1 MTNQL
6 RHTQPTT
13 TTLHSGQVSPA
24 VLAVAVNAAATVIT
38 VPPPPL
44 SSQLPP
50 LAQFVGSVVARSKVG
65 PNAVSV
71 AVAYLERIRRK
82 LPKSARGLPCSCHRL
97 FLAALILSAKYIND
111 KTYKNRSWVSFSEG
125 LFPASEINLMER
137 QFLSIIDFD
146 LHCHEADHAQVLHAI
161 NTQDSKIKGMLFNS
175 LQPPRSDSATS
186 FEPHSP
192 PDFSTNSCPGLSQG
206 FLPSPVTPSP
216 LPLSMMAHASRF
228 QPYALSAPGK
238 KLVTP
243 SVSPSDHL

>member
-1 MTNQL
+1 MQSRWRWLISSAFDGSCPKAPVVTCNCFI
-6 RHTQPTT
+6 RHTEP
-13 TTLHSGQVSPA
+13 
-24 VLAVAVNAAATVIT
+24 VLTSSI
-38 VPPPPL
+38 PL
-44 SSQLPP
+44 SC
-50 LAQFVGSVVARSKVG
+50 A
-65 PNAVSV
+65 
-71 AVAYLERIRRK
+71 
-82 LPKSARGLPCSCHRL
+82 GLPCSCHRL

-146 LHCHEADHAQVLHAI
+146 LHCHEVDHNQVLNAI

-175 LQPPRSDSATS
+175 LQHPQRSDSATS

-192 PDFSTNSCPGLSQG
+192 PDFSTKPCPGLSQG

-228 QPYALSAPGK
+228 QPYALSAQGK

-243 SVSPSDHL
+243 SVSPSVPL